1 MTVPP
6 RDGPLTVTEE
16 ILLLLLDDD
25 GKFVPVQ
32 QERLTRVPGAG
43 GRVRDIVFLPCA

>member
-6 RDGPLTVTEE
+6 RESPLTFTEE

-32 QERLTRVPGAG
+32 QERLSCVPGAG
-43 GRVRDIVFLPCA
+43 GRVRDIAFLPCA